1 MEIGGLGFI
10 HSQYSSESKAS
21 FPGIGTS
28 RFASLFSNLVGGRES
43 IAAHTAEK
51 GMTSE
56 ELEEISN
63 FLGLIDLSQL
73 ENGHE
78 LIEKAVLQTE
88 TSKVSIIAEQL
99 NLSKEELLQML
110 EGFAGKLSP
119 NISIESLYPD
129 ELIKSNSAEL
139 KIDALIANIALLD
152 VQEFSLVKGKESGQI
167 LKALKLFDMLTAH
180 QDSIGSRI
188 DLKDFLKDVQAK
200 LEGLLKNSN
209 GSFDKTETLQKVF
222 TPLIDEITQIKQKK
236 SAGTES
242 SGDSL
247 SKMLSRFDG
256 GSQGHIHIQQFS
268 KPEQLLMMNQ
278 QGKTLTADQLIQQF
292 ESILSKSSF
301 LKTGGMQKLF
311 IKLNPDHLGALRVE
325 LIQKDST
332 MIARIVTSTASAKEI
347 LDSQLNGLKQA
358 FSSQNLQVEKI
369 EISQQMTQQER
380 AFNKDP
386 QHQGKGQQQD
396 QEDKKPQPDSK
407 FNNSFEEALLN
418 TEV

>member
-1 MEIGGLGFI
+1 MEISGLGLI
-10 HSQYSSESKAS
+10 HSQYSPESKAS
-21 FPGIGTS
+21 LPGIGTS
-28 RFASLFSNLVGGRES
+28 GFASLFSNLVGGGES
-43 IAAHTAEK
+43 IAAHSAEK

-56 ELEEISN
+56 EVEEISH

-88 TSKVSIIAEQL
+88 TSNVSIIAEQL

-110 EGFAGKLSP
+110 ERFAVKLSP
-119 NISIESLYPD
+119 NISLENLYPD
-129 ELIKSNSAEL
+129 EAIESNSLEL
-139 KIDALIANIALLD
+139 KIDALIANISLLD
-152 VQEFSLVKGKESGQI
+152 VQEFSLIKGKESGQI

-180 QDSIGSRI
+180 QDTFGSRI

-209 GSFDKTETLQKVF
+209 GSFDKAETLQKIF
-222 TPLIDEITQIKQKK
+222 TPLIDEINLLKQKK
-236 SAGTES
+236 SAGTEN
-242 SGDSL
+242 SGDSF

-256 GSQGHIHIQQFS
+256 GSQGHIQIQQFS
-268 KPEQLLMMNQ
+268 KPEQLMMMNQ
-278 QGKTLTADQLIQQF
+278 QGKTLTADQLIKQF

-301 LKTGGMQKLF
+301 LKTGGTQKLF
-311 IKLNPDHLGALRVE
+311 IKLNPAHLGGLRIE

-332 MIARIVTSTASAKEI
+332 MIARILTSTASAKEI

-369 EISQQMTQQER
+369 EISQQMTQER

-386 QHQGKGQQQD
+386 KHQGQGQQQN
-396 QEDKKPQPDSK
+396 QEDKNPQPDSK